1 MQRGAQAAEREAGHS
16 RHPSGDEDSRP
27 GAVLAGEEDDAGLY
41 QYRKGFMKRFPRGEL
56 VTLDVPHY
64 MEPEIPDR
72 IVQELE
78 QVIAQAR

>member
-1 MQRGAQAAEREAGHS
+1 
-16 RHPSGDEDSRP
+16 
-27 GAVLAGEEDDAGLY
+27 
-41 QYRKGFMKRFPRGEL
+41 MKRFPRGEL